1 MEIEIEINNCNNI
14 DHGKVILVQK
24 CLNIK
29 YAING
34 TGKSTLSKAICK
46 SIQGRLSGANELVEL
61 TPFKAINNDAVNP
74 SVLGCDELNS
84 VKVFDET
91 YINEFVYQPDELL
104 KGSFDIL
111 IRDEIYESVMN
122 EIEDLVTD
130 IKTHFSDDPDIENFI
145 KDFKELSDSFGK
157 PVKKGIH
164 ASSVLAKAFE
174 GGNKVTH
181 IPAGLEVYKNFI
193 QADDNVK
200 WVKWQ
205 VEGNQFVDR
214 SDNCPYCISEV
225 TELKD
230 TIKKV
235 GETYNSKSI
244 ENLNKIISVF
254 ERLED
259 YFSESTKV
267 IINSFIGS
275 IEGYDDEQ
283 IAFLMEIKEQANTL
297 SLKFNQLKNIGFTSF
312 KDVDAVID
320 ELNKYSIKSVVYSH
334 LQSSK
339 ILEKIND
346 VNCSIENL
354 IEKAGLLQ
362 GKISIQKKHIEELV
376 RNNKASINSFLKNA
390 GYKYEVDLLEDTT
403 GYHRLK
409 LLHTEL
415 RDGEV
420 TEVRNRLSYGECN
433 AFALVLFMF
442 DAVKN
447 NPDLIVLDDP
457 ISSFDKNKKYAII
470 EMLFCRNK
478 NFKGNFI
485 GKTVLLLSHDFE
497 PIVDMIFHHSD
508 IHHSDRFD
516 KPYAS
521 FIENRLGLLKEIEIE
536 KSDIQ
541 TFMDINTQNIQASES
556 VIEKLVYLRRTYE
569 VMKNKGIAY
578 QLLSNIFHKRKSPLI
593 FDILIDG
600 QFSGREM
607 AEQEIDEATSELVI
621 DIPEFNYATVIE
633 LITNDEAM
641 KDLYKASKNNYEKLH
656 LYRIIFDDK
665 DDAIKVSTI
674 QKFINQ
680 AFHIENDYI
689 YQLNPAKYQTV
700 PQYVI
705 DECDEFINR

>member
-1 MEIEIEINNCNNI
+1 MEIEINNCNNI
-14 DHGKVILVQK
+14 DHGKVSLVHNR
-24 CLNIK
+24 LNIK

-46 SIQGRLSGANELVEL
+46 SIQDRLSGTNELIGL
-61 TPFKAINNDAVNP
+61 TPFKAINNDVVNP
-74 SVLGCDELNS
+74 NVLGCDDLNS

-111 IRDEIYESVMN
+111 IRDESYESVMS

-130 IKTHFSDDPDIENFI
+130 IKTHFSDDPDIENLI

-157 PVKKGIH
+157 SVKKGIH
-164 ASSVLAKAFE
+164 ASSVLAKAFK
-174 GGNKVTH
+174 GGNKVSH
-181 IPAGLEVYKNFI
+181 IPDGLEVYKNFI

-225 TELKD
+225 TELKE

-235 GETYNSKSI
+235 GETYDSKSI

-259 YFSESTKV
+259 YFSEDTKAT
-267 IINSFIGS
+267 ISSFIGS
-275 IEGYDDEQ
+275 IEGYDDDQ
-283 IAFLMEIKEQANTL
+283 IAFLMEIKEQANRL
-297 SLKFNQLKNIGFTSF
+297 SSRFNQLKNIGFMSF
-312 KDVDAVID
+312 KDVDIVID
-320 ELNKYSIKSVVYSH
+320 ELKRYSINSVLYSH
-334 LQSSK
+334 LQSDK
-339 ILEKIND
+339 ILEKVSD

-354 IEKAGLLQ
+354 INKAGLLQ

-376 RNNKASINSFLKNA
+376 RDNKASINSFLKNA
-390 GYKYEVDLLEDTT
+390 GYKYEVDLLEDPT

-415 RDGEV
+415 SEGEV

-470 EMLFCRNK
+470 EMLFCRER
-478 NFKGNFI
+478 NFRGNFI

-497 PIVDMIFHHSD
+497 PIVDMIFHHSV
-508 IHHSDRFD
+508 RFD
-516 KPYAS
+516 QPYAS
-521 FIENRLGLLKEIEIE
+521 FIENRLGQLKEIEIA

-569 VMKNKGIAY
+569 VMNEKGMAY
-578 QLLSNIFHKRKSPLI
+578 QLLSNIFHKREIPLI
-593 FDILIDG
+593 FDILIDD
-600 QFSGREM
+600 QPSAREM
-607 AEQEIDEATSELVI
+607 AEQEIEVAMIELFTH
-621 DIPEFNYATVIE
+621 IPDFNYASVIE

-641 KDLYKASKNNYEKLH
+641 KDLYKASSNNYEKLH

-665 DDAIKVSTI
+665 DDAIEASTI

-705 DECDEFINR
+705 DECDEFIDR

>member
-1 MEIEIEINNCNNI
+1 LEIEINNCNNI
-14 DHGKVILVQK
+14 DHGKVSLVHNR
-24 CLNIK
+24 LNIK

-46 SIQGRLSGANELVEL
+46 SIQDRLSGTNELIGL
-61 TPFKAINNDAVNP
+61 TPFKAINNDVVNP
-74 SVLGCDELNS
+74 NVLGCDDLNS

-111 IRDEIYESVMN
+111 IRDESYESVMS

-130 IKTHFSDDPDIENFI
+130 IKTHFSDDPDIENLI

-157 PVKKGIH
+157 SVKKGIH
-164 ASSVLAKAFE
+164 ASSVLAKAFK
-174 GGNKVTH
+174 GGNKVSH
-181 IPAGLEVYKNFI
+181 IPDGLEVYKNFI

-225 TELKD
+225 TELKE

-235 GETYNSKSI
+235 GETYDSKSI

-259 YFSESTKV
+259 YFSEDTKV
-267 IINSFIGS
+267 TISSFIGS
-275 IEGYDDEQ
+275 IEGYDDDQ
-283 IAFLMEIKEQANTL
+283 IAFLMEIKEQANRL
-297 SLKFNQLKNIGFTSF
+297 SSRFNQLKNIGFMSF
-312 KDVDAVID
+312 KDVDIVID
-320 ELNKYSIKSVVYSH
+320 ELKRYSINSVLYSH
-334 LQSSK
+334 LQSDK
-339 ILEKIND
+339 ILEKVSD

-354 IEKAGLLQ
+354 INKAGLLQ

-376 RNNKASINSFLKNA
+376 RDNKVSINSFLKNA
-390 GYKYEVDLLEDTT
+390 GYKYEVDLLEDPT

-415 RDGEV
+415 SEGEV

-442 DAVKN
+442 DAVKS

-470 EMLFCRNK
+470 EMLFCRER
-478 NFKGNFI
+478 NFRGNFI

-497 PIVDMIFHHSD
+497 PIVDMIFHHSV
-508 IHHSDRFD
+508 RFD
-516 KPYAS
+516 QPYAS
-521 FIENRLGLLKEIEIE
+521 FIENRLGQLKEIEIE

-569 VMKNKGIAY
+569 VMNEKGMAY
-578 QLLSNIFHKRKSPLI
+578 QLLSNIFHKREIPLI
-593 FDILIDG
+593 FDILIND
-600 QFSGREM
+600 QPSAREM
-607 AEQEIDEATSELVI
+607 AEQEIEVAMSELFTY
-621 DIPEFNYATVIE
+621 IPDFNYTSVIE

-641 KDLYKASKNNYEKLH
+641 KDLYKASSNNYEKLH
-656 LYRIIFDDK
+656 IYRIIFDDK
-665 DDAIKVSTI
+665 DDAIEASTI

-705 DECDEFINR
+705 DECDEFIDR

>member
-1 MEIEIEINNCNNI
+1 MEIEINNCNNI
-14 DHGKVILVQK
+14 DHGKVSLVHNR
-24 CLNIK
+24 LNIK

-46 SIQGRLSGANELVEL
+46 SIQDRLSGTNELIGL
-61 TPFKAINNDAVNP
+61 TPFKAINNDVVNP
-74 SVLGCDELNS
+74 NVLGCDDLNS

-111 IRDEIYESVMN
+111 IRDESYESVMS

-130 IKTHFSDDPDIENFI
+130 IKTHFSDDPDIENLI

-157 PVKKGIH
+157 SVKKGIH
-164 ASSVLAKAFE
+164 ASSVLAKAFK
-174 GGNKVTH
+174 GGNKVSH
-181 IPAGLEVYKNFI
+181 IPDGLEVYKNFI

-225 TELKD
+225 TELKE

-235 GETYNSKSI
+235 GETYDSKSI

-259 YFSESTKV
+259 YFSEDTKV
-267 IINSFIGS
+267 TISSFIGS
-275 IEGYDDEQ
+275 IEGYDDDQ
-283 IAFLMEIKEQANTL
+283 IAFLMEIKEQANRL
-297 SLKFNQLKNIGFTSF
+297 SSRFNQLKNIGFMSF
-312 KDVDAVID
+312 KDVDIVID
-320 ELNKYSIKSVVYSH
+320 ELKRYSINSVLYSH
-334 LQSSK
+334 LQSDK
-339 ILEKIND
+339 ILEKVSD

-354 IEKAGLLQ
+354 INKAGLLQ

-376 RNNKASINSFLKNA
+376 RDNKVSINSFLKNA
-390 GYKYEVDLLEDTT
+390 GYKYEVDLLEDPT

-415 RDGEV
+415 SEGEV

-442 DAVKN
+442 DAVKS

-470 EMLFCRNK
+470 EMLFCRER
-478 NFKGNFI
+478 NFRGNFI

-497 PIVDMIFHHSD
+497 PIVDMIFHHSV
-508 IHHSDRFD
+508 RFD
-516 KPYAS
+516 QPYAS
-521 FIENRLGLLKEIEIE
+521 FIENRLGQLKEIEIE

-569 VMKNKGIAY
+569 VMNEKGMAY
-578 QLLSNIFHKRKSPLI
+578 QLLSNIFHKREIPLI
-593 FDILIDG
+593 FDILIND
-600 QFSGREM
+600 QPSAREM
-607 AEQEIDEATSELVI
+607 AEQEIEVAMSELFTY
-621 DIPEFNYATVIE
+621 IPDFNYTSVIE

-641 KDLYKASKNNYEKLH
+641 KDLYKASSNNYEKLH
-656 LYRIIFDDK
+656 IYRIIFDDK
-665 DDAIKVSTI
+665 DDAIEASTI

-705 DECDEFINR
+705 DECDEFIDR